1 MKRSWLI
8 TIAACIL
15 LTGMG
20 VAVVTVPRVIPR
32 AKCSAVYQRYVDVDG
47 VDAAFLKDY
56 QVNDT
61 VTVDVTLLK
70 AIDSIGWATLRR
82 DFQISTPEEMSFPYS
97 KTGYVTL
104 KYAPHDNNKTR
115 MDSVLSDNDLMAISY
130 KDMTVAFFDIESEK
144 QENAII
150 MLQFTNL
157 KKEKEK

>member
-61 VTVDVTLLK
+61 MAIDVTMLKATDSASWAMLQKDFNVPPMAPIVIEYINKGVDVVTSKLVDKNDYTKSLTK
-70 AIDSIGWATLRR
+70 DSPDCEIIAITHAEHAIYVFHTNNAKEIQAILYRNID
-82 DFQISTPEEMSFPYS
+82 
-97 KTGYVTL
+97 KTT
-104 KYAPHDNNKTR
+104 KY
-115 MDSVLSDNDLMAISY
+115 
-130 KDMTVAFFDIESEK
+130 
-144 QENAII
+144 
-150 MLQFTNL
+150 
-157 KKEKEK
+157 